1 VPYGR
6 RPRLGR
12 LDLAV
17 LGASPEKLKA
27 RRQELISA
35 VDVPALT
42 DAQQTELYRLNYRRQ
57 ISTLSPSEEAM
68 RQRLV
73 SIARGRK

>member
-12 LDLAV
+12 LDRV
-17 LGASPEKLKA
+17 ILGASPEKLAA
-27 RRQELISA
+27 RKDEDVSA

-57 ISTLSPSEEAM
+57 VSTLSPSEEAM